1 MGSELWEETDLEAEP
16 TWPSWPGNDS
26 KLWSFFTASCGDKH
40 KWLSSYCFKRS
51 NTSFVNV
58 DKIICSVER
67 SGLRVMGGYCSRKH
81 LMVRNEGWAHLCV
94 FVSLSCTHG
103 ENHSNVW
110 FIYCRNAV
118 YLFYANEHVVSCTF
132 LLLTAHVCPRRR
144 TFQCSNKKKEMWRP
158 HKQPFFL
165 ILLIKT
171 LFFISPLSHKLICY
185 LLQHLLDY
193 AYISDLTMA
202 TKCSRFMPGLLA
214 LVSASFSSDEIRK
227 PAAFPAYPPWVA
239 TYKVRITQNTHT
251 QHVTALIKQWDKT
264 QVHSQSDVPENTRPA
279 PVGNWHII
287 HG

>member
-1 MGSELWEETDLEAEP
+1 MLTKSYALWSGPVWGLWEATVPEN
-16 TWPSWPGNDS
+16 TWWSEMRDGLICAFSFLYHALMGKITQTSDS
-26 KLWSFFTASCGDKH
+26 FIVGMLFT
-40 KWLSSYCFKRS
+40 CFMQM
-51 NTSFVNV
+51 NM
-58 DKIICSVER
+58 
-67 SGLRVMGGYCSRKH
+67 L
-81 LMVRNEGWAHLCV
+81 
-94 FVSLSCTHG
+94 
-103 ENHSNVW
+103 
-110 FIYCRNAV
+110 
-118 YLFYANEHVVSCTF
+118 LFRAPFYF
-132 LLLTAHVCPRRR
+132 WLLTSVHEEELFSVQIR
-144 TFQCSNKKKEMWRP
+144 KKEMWRP